1 MENIIIREMKE
12 NELEEVINLV
22 LDVFM
27 KYEAPDYSEEG
38 INSFKEFVLDK
49 EKIKALKI
57 LVAEIEGKIVSM
69 IAVRN
74 NTHITLLFTHEDYHR
89 KGIAKRLFETVKN
102 SLEKGMTITVNSS
115 PYAVDVYKKLGF
127 VIEEDEQ
134 TVDGIRFT
142 KMKLEIRD

>member
-1 MENIIIREMKE
+1 MENIIIREIKE

-57 LVAEIEGKIVSM
+57 LVAEIEGKIV
-69 IAVRN
+69 
-74 NTHITLLFTHEDYHR
+74 
-89 KGIAKRLFETVKN
+89 
-102 SLEKGMTITVNSS
+102 
-115 PYAVDVYKKLGF
+115 
-127 VIEEDEQ
+127 
-134 TVDGIRFT
+134 
-142 KMKLEIRD
+142 

>member
-1 MENIIIREMKE
+1 MENIIIREMRE
-12 NELEEVINLV
+12 NELDEVINLV

-49 EKIKALKI
+49 EKIKNLKI
-57 LVAEIEGKIVSM
+57 LVAEVDGKIVSM

-74 NTHITLLFTHEDYHR
+74 NTHITLLFTHENYHR
-89 KGIAKRLFETVKN
+89 KGIARKLFEIVIN
-102 SLEKGMTITVNSS
+102 SLEKGTTITVNSS
-115 PYAVDVYKKLGF
+115 PYAVEVYKKLGF
-127 VIEEDEQ
+127 VIEETEQ

-142 KMKLEIRD
+142 KMKLEI

>member
-1 MENIIIREMKE
+1 MENIIIREIKE

-22 LDVFM
+22 LDVCM

-57 LVAEIEGKIVSM
+57 LVAEIEGKIVSI

-74 NTHITLLFTHEDYHR
+74 NTHITLLFTNEDYHR

>member
-1 MENIIIREMKE
+1 MENIIIREMRE
-12 NELEEVINLV
+12 NELDEVINLV

-49 EKIKALKI
+49 EKIKNLKI
-57 LVAEIEGKIVSM
+57 LVAEVDGKIVSM

-89 KGIAKRLFETVKN
+89 KGISRKLFETVKN
-102 SLEKGMTITVNSS
+102 GLEKGTTITVNSS
-115 PYAVDVYKKLGF
+115 PYAVEVYKKFGF

-142 KMKLEIRD
+142 KMKLKI